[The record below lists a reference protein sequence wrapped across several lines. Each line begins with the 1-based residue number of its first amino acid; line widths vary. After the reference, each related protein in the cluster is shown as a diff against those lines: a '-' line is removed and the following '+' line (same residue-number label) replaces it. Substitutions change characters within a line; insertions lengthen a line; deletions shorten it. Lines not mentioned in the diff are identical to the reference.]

1 MGSDAR
7 ACESSLSNLYLYVFI
22 YMCIYVSVY
31 IFALACFH
39 LVSLVLVDTTCVRSG
54 QIWADL
60 VVDLVRAC
68 ETLSDLVVDL
78 PEADL

>member
-1 MGSDAR
+1 MS
-7 ACESSLSNLYLYVFI
+7 
-22 YMCIYVSVY
+22 IYVSVY

-60 VVDLVRAC
+60 VVDLVRSC

>member
-1 MGSDAR
+1 MS
-7 ACESSLSNLYLYVFI
+7 
-22 YMCIYVSVY
+22 IYVSVY

-39 LVSLVLVDTTCVRSG
+39 LVSLVLVDTTCVGSG

-60 VVDLVRAC
+60 VVDL
-68 ETLSDLVVDL
+68 